1 MKTLIDSTNALVG
14 GLAAIRK
21 QFNVPAQFPPAVLA
35 AADKAAG
42 RTPTAH
48 VDRTGRPFVTLD
60 PATSTDLDQAFAVE
74 RSGSDL
80 LLHYAIADV
89 AWFVDDGDAI
99 DREAWQRGTTIY
111 LPDDK
116 AALYPPVLAEGAAS
130 LLPAVPRPAV
140 IFTTRIDADG
150 RVHLDGAERAIIRST
165 AKLAYDGV
173 QAADLPPD
181 FDELAR
187 RIEAA
192 ESRRGAARVDPPEQE
207 VAALGDGRYQLLFRP
222 RLRSEDQNATL
233 SLASNVAIADALLA
247 ARTGLF
253 RVMPEPDEK
262 AVQRLRQTARAL
274 GLAWPPMQTLVQF
287 EKTLDPADSSQ
298 AAFMLA
304 VRRASGG
311 AGYVPYRD
319 GIVPWHAPMA
329 ATYVHATAP
338 LRRLADRYVVRAA
351 LAVANGEP
359 VPPAVSAAFEEL
371 PAVMARADARDGQID
386 RNVIDLAE
394 ALMLQGSEGSLF
406 EAVVTDVDEHGLRI
420 QLCDLPV
427 VARLRGPGE
436 KPGDRIRV
444 RLTSA
449 DPSQRMITFERSPG
463 G

>member
-14 GLAAIRK
+14 GLAAIRR
-21 QFNVPAQFPPAVLA
+21 QFNVPERFPPAVLA
-35 AADKAAG
+35 AAESAAG
-42 RTPTAH
+42 RVPTAH
-48 VDRTGRPFVTLD
+48 VDCTDRPFVTLD
-60 PATSTDLDQAFAVE
+60 PATSTDLDQAFTIE
-74 RSGSDL
+74 RSGNDL

-89 AWFVDDGDAI
+89 AWFVDDGDAV
-99 DREAWQRGTTIY
+99 DREAWQRGTTLY
-111 LPDDK
+111 LPDGR
-116 AALYPPVLAEGAAS
+116 AGLYPPVLAEGAAS
-130 LLPAVPRPAV
+130 LLPTGPRPAV
-140 IFTTRIDADG
+140 IFTTRIDIDG
-150 RVHLDGAERAIIRST
+150 NVHLDGAERAVIRST
-165 AKLAYDGV
+165 AKLAYDAV
-173 QAADLPPD
+173 EASDLPPG
-181 FDELAR
+181 FEELAR
-187 RIEAA
+187 RVEAA

-207 VAALGDGRYQLLFRP
+207 VDALGDGRYQLLFRP
-222 RLRSEDQNATL
+222 RLRAEEQNAAM
-233 SLASNVAIADALLA
+233 SLASNMAIADALLA

-262 AVQRLRQTARAL
+262 AVQHLRQSALAL
-274 GLAWPPMQTLVQF
+274 GLAWPETETLVQF
-287 EKTLDPADSSQ
+287 ERTLDPADSSH

-311 AGYVPYRD
+311 ASYLPYRE

-351 LAVANGEP
+351 LAVANGQP

-394 ALMLQGSEGSLF
+394 ALMLQGREGTTF
-406 EAVVTDVDEHGLRI
+406 EAVVTDADEHGQRI
-420 QLCDLPV
+420 QLCELPV
-427 VARLRGPGE
+427 VARVRGPGG

-449 DPSQRMITFERSPG
+449 DPMQHTLTFARED
-463 G
+463 